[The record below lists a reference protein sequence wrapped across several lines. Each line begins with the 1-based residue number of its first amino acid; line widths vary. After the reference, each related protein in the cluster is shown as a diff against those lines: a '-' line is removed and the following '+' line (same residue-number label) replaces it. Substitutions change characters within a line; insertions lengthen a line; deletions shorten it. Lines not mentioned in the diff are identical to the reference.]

1 MTCKEFQSELPY
13 IIDTGGDAD
22 HEEHLKSCAVCADL
36 VADLKYIAEQAKLLV
51 PMEDPNPRVWDGI
64 QRSLEREG
72 LVKSAPARRSLLE
85 IQRAGWGWFTTM
97 GALFL
102 IAIGLLMYRHG
113 NLSDSS
119 AEISLEMTPVESASI
134 TDDSDRQILA
144 ELEHKSPG
152 LRQSFEQNLRSV
164 NAYIADVQ
172 QSVRENPN
180 DTEARSHLMRAYEQ
194 KAMLYEMAQRS
205 AE

>member
-1 MTCKEFQSELPY
+1 MTCKEFQNELPY
-13 IIDTGGDAD
+13 IIDTGGDAE
-22 HEEHLKSCAVCADL
+22 HEEHLKSCPVCADL

-85 IQRAGWGWFTTM
+85 TQRAGWGWFTTM

-113 NLSDSS
+113 SATDPSTEASFETNAADSTL
-119 AEISLEMTPVESASI
+119 AN
-134 TDDSDRQILA
+134 DSDRQVLA
-144 ELEHKSPG
+144 ELAQRSPH
-152 LRQSFEQNLRSV
+152 LKQSFEQNLRSV

-172 QSVRENPN
+172 QSVHDNP
-180 DTEARSHLMRAYEQ
+180 DDSEARSHLLRAYEQ

-205 AE
+205 TE

>member
-13 IIDTGGDAD
+13 IIDTGGDAE

-36 VADLKYIAEQAKLLV
+36 VADLRYIAEQAKLLV

-85 IQRAGWGWFTTM
+85 TQRAGWGWFTTM

-113 NLSDSS
+113 SKISS
-119 AEISLEMTPVESASI
+119 VEVSSEMTAADA
-134 TDDSDRQILA
+134 TLANDNDSQVLA
-144 ELEHKSPG
+144 ELEKKSPH
-152 LRQSFEQNLRSV
+152 LKQSFEQNLRSV
-164 NAYIADVQ
+164 NAYITDVQ
-172 QSVRENPN
+172 QSVHDNP
-180 DTEARSHLMRAYEQ
+180 DDSEARSHLMRAYEQ

-205 AE
+205 TE

>member
-13 IIDTGGDAD
+13 IIDTGGDAE

-36 VADLKYIAEQAKLLV
+36 VADLRYIAEQAKLLV

-85 IQRAGWGWFTTM
+85 SQRAGWGWFTTM

-102 IAIGLLMYRHG
+102 IAVGLLMYRHG
-113 NLSDSS
+113 SKSTP
-119 AEISLEMTPVESASI
+119 AEFPIDI
-134 TDDSDRQILA
+134 TAADPTFPNDSDRQVLA
-144 ELEHKSPG
+144 ELEQKSPH
-152 LRQSFEQNLRSV
+152 LKQSFEQNLRSV

-172 QSVRENPN
+172 QSMRDNPN
-180 DTEARSHLMRAYEQ
+180 DSDARSHLMRAYEQ
-194 KAMLYEMAQRS
+194 KAMLYDMAQRS
-205 AE
+205 TE

>member
-1 MTCKEFQSELPY
+1 MTCKEFQSKLPY
-13 IIDTGGDAD
+13 IIDTGGDAE

-113 NLSDSS
+113 SNSTP
-119 AEISLEMTPVESASI
+119 AEVSLEMAAADSTLAS
-134 TDDSDRQILA
+134 DSDLQVLA
-144 ELEHKSPG
+144 ALEQKSPD
-152 LRQSFEQNLRSV
+152 LKQSFEQNLRRV

-172 QSVRENPN
+172 QSVQDNP
-180 DTEARSHLMRAYEQ
+180 DDSEARSHLLRAYEQ

-205 AE
+205 SE

>member
-1 MTCKEFQSELPY
+1 MTCKEFQSKLPY
-13 IIDTGGDAD
+13 IIDTGGDAE

-85 IQRAGWGWFTTM
+85 TQRAGWGWFTTM

-113 NLSDSS
+113 SKS
-119 AEISLEMTPVESASI
+119 TPVEYSIDITAAGSALAS
-134 TDDSDRQILA
+134 DSDLQVLA
-144 ELEHKSPG
+144 ELEHKSPH
-152 LRQSFEQNLRSV
+152 LKQSFEQNLRSV
-164 NAYIADVQ
+164 NAYITDVQ
-172 QSVRENPN
+172 QSVHDNP
-180 DTEARSHLMRAYEQ
+180 DDSEARSHLMRAYEQ

-205 AE
+205 TE

>member
-1 MTCKEFQSELPY
+1 MTCKEFQGKLPY
-13 IIDTGGDAD
+13 IIDTGGDPE

-85 IQRAGWGWFTTM
+85 TQRAGWGWFTTM

-113 NLSDSS
+113 SNNPSVEVSSD
-119 AEISLEMTPVESASI
+119 MTAA
-134 TDDSDRQILA
+134 DSDLANDSDLQVIA
-144 ELEHKSPG
+144 ELGQRSPH
-152 LRQSFEQNLRSV
+152 LKQSFEQNLRSV

-172 QSVRENPN
+172 QSVNDNP
-180 DTEARSHLMRAYEQ
+180 DDSEARLHLMRAYEQ

-205 AE
+205 TE

>member
-1 MTCKEFQSELPY
+1 MTCKEFQSKLPY
-13 IIDTGGDAD
+13 IIDTGGDAE

-36 VADLKYIAEQAKLLV
+36 VADLRYIAEQAKLLV

-85 IQRAGWGWFTTM
+85 TQRAGWGWFTTM

-113 NLSDSS
+113 SKTSS
-119 AEISLEMTPVESASI
+119 AEVTLEMTAADSSLA
-134 TDDSDRQILA
+134 DDSDRQVLA
-144 ELEHKSPG
+144 ALEQKSPH
-152 LRQSFEQNLRSV
+152 LKHSFEQNLRSV

-172 QSVRENPN
+172 QSVHDNP
-180 DTEARSHLMRAYEQ
+180 DDSEARSHLLRAYEQ

-205 AE
+205 SE